1 MPGDPEEDE
10 FWHKPVWETEDEESL
25 DPPAL
30 LFGRARK
37 TAAVHWIAHDGVA

>member
-25 DPPAL
+25 DPLPSSSA
-30 LFGRARK
+30 ARVK
-37 TAAVHWIAHDGVA
+37 RPPSLISVTRC